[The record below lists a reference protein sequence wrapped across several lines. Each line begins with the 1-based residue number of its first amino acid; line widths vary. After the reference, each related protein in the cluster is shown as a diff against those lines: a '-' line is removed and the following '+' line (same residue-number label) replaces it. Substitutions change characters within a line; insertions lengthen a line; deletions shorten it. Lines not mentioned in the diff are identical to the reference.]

1 MIEFLFVH
9 PPDQRAGL
17 WHFKQLKKTIHVS
30 GLLILCLFIASGIS
44 AQKRQTVR
52 AKGSY
57 FSSDLTPEQTKK
69 KAIEEA
75 KREAL
80 VKAGVSES
88 VSFSDFSYQFEDN
101 AKFGEIFQTISAIE
115 TGGEI
120 IVDSVL
126 HETRS
131 FNDFGNMVVEVE
143 IEATIYEHKAKAD
156 PKFLIEVEGID
167 EVYKNE
173 DYLQFKFT
181 PQQDGFL
188 KIFNI
193 TDEET
198 YLLYPY
204 KDPVNKTLNDN
215 QDKLFTKRVTEQF
228 PVHPAYSDGYSLEID
243 TPGKTQEFNILMFV
257 YTKQN
262 IPYTGTVNF
271 KNMMSWIYAIPPD
284 ERVTQQVGFVIKKG
298 N

>member
-1 MIEFLFVH
+1 MNKYLLFSVLTICFLFFSF
-9 PPDQRAGL
+9 AL
-17 WHFKQLKKTIHVS
+17 
-30 GLLILCLFIASGIS
+30 S
-44 AQKRQTVR
+44 AQKKQTVR

-126 HETRS
+126 RETRS
-131 FNDFGNMVVEVE
+131 FNEFGNMVVEVE

-181 PQQDGFL
+181 PQQDGYL

-204 KDPVNKTLNDN
+204 KDSKNKILNDN
-215 QDKLFTKRVTEQF
+215 PDYLFKKRITERF
-228 PVHPAYSDGYSLEID
+228 PVHPAFKDGYYLEID

-271 KNMMSWIYAIPPD
+271 KSMMSWIYAIPPD

>member
-1 MIEFLFVH
+1 MRKSIHF
-9 PPDQRAGL
+9 AGM
-17 WHFKQLKKTIHVS
+17 
-30 GLLILCLFIASGIS
+30 LILCLLITSGLT
-44 AQKRQTVR
+44 AQKQKTIR

-57 FSSDLTPEQTKK
+57 FSSDLTPEQTKL

-75 KREAL
+75 KRDAL
-80 VKAGVSES
+80 VKAGVSET
-88 VSFSDFSYQFEDN
+88 VTFTDYSYQFDDN
-101 AKFGEIFQTISAIE
+101 EKFKEIFQAISSIE

-126 HETRS
+126 SETRS
-131 FNDFGNMVVEVE
+131 FNQFGNMVIEVE
-143 IEATIYEHKAKAD
+143 IEATVYQHKAKAD
-156 PKFLIEVEGID
+156 PKFLIEVEDID

-181 PQQDGFL
+181 PQQDGYL

-204 KDPVNKTLNDN
+204 KDLTNKKLNDN
-215 QDKLFTKRVTEQF
+215 PDKLFTKRVTEQF
-228 PVHPAYSDGYSLEID
+228 PVHPAFKDGYYLEID
-243 TPGKTQEFNILMFV
+243 KPGKTQEFNILMFV
-257 YTKQN
+257 FTKQN
-262 IPYTGTVNF
+262 IPFIGTANF
-271 KNMMSWIYAIPPD
+271 KNMMSWIYSIPPD
-284 ERVTQQVGFVIKKG
+284 ERVTKQVGFVIKKG